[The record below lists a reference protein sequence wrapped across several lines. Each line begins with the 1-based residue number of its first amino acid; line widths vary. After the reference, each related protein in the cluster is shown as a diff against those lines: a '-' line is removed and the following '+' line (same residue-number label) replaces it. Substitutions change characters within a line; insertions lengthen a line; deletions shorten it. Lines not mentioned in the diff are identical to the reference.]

1 MKEVNLNPLAKL
13 NLSAK
18 TVNENIDTD
27 ENTGADF
34 LFDDETAETEGT
46 DGFVR
51 TQSTAAPKQPATTR
65 RIALQKEQAGQLPI
79 TVSPQPFVY
88 VSQKNIFLS
97 GLSGDSDDASVEEL
111 EAQKQAEMEAL
122 QAEID
127 AATEAYKQT
136 AEKLNNYLEGV
147 NENINEYDKQLTDI
161 DSQIIDIDSEINEYH
176 NHISD
181 IDEKVGDTDSAIAE
195 KDADIAK
202 KDTEIGQ
209 VSSRINS
216 IENEISSISSN
227 IATLQSQLNAI
238 PESTGDEATDSANA
252 AQRNALQNQISQLES
267 QKAEKERK
275 KLDYE
280 GKLAD
285 IEGAKAVIEG
295 EKADLEGRKADLEG
309 QKAEME
315 GKIIELE
322 MQKNELETQKQP
334 IEQEKAVLE
343 EQKASIEAKI
353 EENEN
358 SENKKLMDEGPA
370 KLKEI
375 EEKYDKLIE
384 EAKNKENK
392 PDIDDGVTL
401 PDGDTDDDVTPPD
414 NDNDTPD
421 VPGGGLID
429 PDVPIEP
436 VNPVLPEDGEDDEV
450 TPPDDGADDGVTP
463 PAGEA
468 EDENK
473 PDIDDGVTLPDGDT
487 DDDVTPPDNDN
498 DTPDV
503 PGGGLIDP
511 DVPIEPV
518 NPVLPEDGED
528 DEVTPPDDGADDG
541 VTPPAGE
548 AEDENTFTPEIADKV
563 DYSIE
568 QVRARDL
575 DDIVEKAGDTM
586 HTEFGMDSSG
596 NIVFQEKETEAVYD
610 EILKRLKLE
619 LNNYNAYGNTDV
631 LGAMGG
637 EEMLNDI
644 VQASWISAYNK
655 FDSSKKND
663 TEAFVNEVLNNAS
676 AITNRIAENPELK
689 EVYTQHSSYADKTLT
704 DGLKHYNKNTTYG
717 NDELINYGGQV
728 SVYEDG
734 TVHIDYTKDDRD
746 YQSTMNELLERLIA
760 KYSNVDPE
768 YITDI
773 FRQSQ
778 KNALQTL
785 QSNKY
790 DCPYGTGNNNGRVE
804 DRGKNWG
811 GRDNRKGDDSNI
823 HMDELVQITLYNFD
837 KNLYAGV
844 AKDGDAA
851 VNNANGEQTQIPKV
865 EADAPVVDETIKEAA
880 QKTEYSIDNVI
891 TRDFDDIVEKAGD
904 TMHTEFGMD
913 SSGNIVFQEKETT
926 AVFDEIVKRL
936 KLELNNYN
944 AYGNTDVLGALGGD
958 AVLERLVQSAW
969 ISAYNTF
976 NSSTS
981 NNTEKFVDTVFKNLK
996 TMMDRIQSNT
1006 DLIDVFTEHT
1016 AYADKTLTDGLKHYN
1031 KNTTYGNDELIN
1043 YGGQVSVYED
1053 GTVHIDYT
1061 KDDRDYQS
1069 TMNELLE
1076 RLIAKYSNVDPE
1088 YITDIFRQSQ
1098 KNALQT
1104 LQSNKYDCPYGTGN
1118 NNGRVEDRG
1127 KNWGGRDNRKGDD
1140 FKIHMDELVQIT
1152 LYNFDKLLYN
1162 MLLGSGS
1169 SSSVSSQQSSGGGGG
1184 GGGSGY
1190 ITDAQPGETIDGAS
1204 KKPQNFHNT
1213 YAQFRRI
1220 IQ

>member
-1 MKEVNLNPLAKL
+1 MKEVNLNPLTKV

-18 TVNENIDTD
+18 PVNENTGSEETD
-27 ENTGADF
+27 ADF
-34 LFDDETAETEGT
+34 LFDDESVGAEES
-46 DGFVR
+46 DGFIR
-51 TQSTAAPKQPATTR
+51 TKTTAAPKQTVTR
-65 RIALQKEQAGQLPI
+65 SVVLPQETEGQPSI
-79 TVSPQPFVY
+79 TLSPQAFVY
-88 VSQKNIFLS
+88 VPQKNIFLS
-97 GLSGDSDDASVEEL
+97 GGSGDTDDTSVEEL
-111 EAQKQAEMEAL
+111 EAQKQAEIEAL

-127 AATEAYKQT
+127 AATEAYEQT

-176 NHISD
+176 NQISD

-227 IATLQSQLNAI
+227 IATLQSQLSAI

-285 IEGAKAVIEG
+285 IEGAKADIEG
-295 EKADLEGRKADLEG
+295 AKADLEGQKADLEG

-343 EQKASIEAKI
+343 EQRASIEAKI

-375 EEKYDKLIE
+375 EEKYNKLIE

-392 PDIDDGVTL
+392 PDADDGVT
-401 PDGDTDDDVTPPD
+401 PPAGGNDDDVTPPD
-414 NDNDTPD
+414 NDNGTPD

-450 TPPDDGADDGVTP
+450 TPPDDS
-463 PAGEA
+463 
-468 EDENK
+468 
-473 PDIDDGVTLPDGDT
+473 
-487 DDDVTPPDNDN
+487 
-498 DTPDV
+498 
-503 PGGGLIDP
+503 
-511 DVPIEPV
+511 
-518 NPVLPEDGED
+518 
-528 DEVTPPDDGADDG
+528 ADDG

-568 QVRARDL
+568 QVRVRDL
-575 DDIVEKAGDTM
+575 DDIVEKAGDKM

-631 LGAMGG
+631 LGAIGG

-717 NDELINYGGQV
+717 NDEVINYGGQV

-734 TVHIDYTKDDRD
+734 TVHIDNTKDDRD

-760 KYSNVDPE
+760 KYPNVDPE

-811 GRDNRKGDDSNI
+811 GRDNRRGDDNII

-851 VNNANGEQTQIPKV
+851 VNKSGGEQIQTPKV
-865 EADAPVVDETIKEAA
+865 EAEAPVVDETIKEAA

-913 SSGNIVFQEKETT
+913 SSGNIVFQDKKTE

-976 NSSTS
+976 SSSTS

-996 TMMDRIQSNT
+996 TMMERIQSNT
-1006 DLIDVFTEHT
+1006 NLIDAFTEHT

-1031 KNTTYGNDELIN
+1031 KNTTYGNDEVILWSNGI
-1043 YGGQVSVYED
+1043 VYED
-1053 GTVHIDYT
+1053 GTVHIEDT
-1061 KDDRDYQS
+1061 TDDRDYQA
-1069 TMNELLE
+1069 TMDELLD
-1076 RLIAKYSNVDPE
+1076 RLIDKYSYLGEDSVVELLRDAQQ
-1088 YITDIFRQSQ
+1088 D
-1098 KNALQT
+1098 ALSI
-1104 LQSNKYDCPYGTGN
+1104 LSSYSCDCPYGTGN

-1127 KNWGGRDNRKGDD
+1127 KNWGGRDNRAGDNG
-1140 FKIHMDELVQIT
+1140 KIHMDQLVQLT
-1152 LYNFDKLLYN
+1152 LYSFDKLLYN
-1162 MLLGSGS
+1162 MLLGSSS
-1169 SSSVSSQQSSGGGGG
+1169 SSSVSSKQSSGGSSG

-1190 ITDAQPGETIDGAS
+1190 TTVAQPGETIDGAS
-1204 KKPQNFHNT
+1204 EKLQKLKNT
-1213 YAQFRRI
+1213 YAQFIRN

>member
-18 TVNENIDTD
+18 TFNENIDTD

-51 TQSTAAPKQPATTR
+51 TQSTAAPKQPAATR

-88 VSQKNIFLS
+88 VPQKNIFLS

-176 NHISD
+176 NQISD

-209 VSSRINS
+209 VSSWINS

-238 PESTGDEATDSANA
+238 PESTGDDATDSANA

-275 KLDYE
+275 KLDYT

-295 EKADLEGRKADLEG
+295 EKADLEGQKADLEG

-421 VPGGGLID
+421 VPGDGLID
-429 PDVPIEP
+429 PIDP
-436 VNPVLPEDGEDDEV
+436 VNPVLPDDGDDDDV
-450 TPPDDGADDGVTP
+450 IPPDDGVGDGVT
-463 PAGEA
+463 
-468 EDENK
+468 
-473 PDIDDGVTLPDGDT
+473 
-487 DDDVTPPDNDN
+487 
-498 DTPDV
+498 
-503 PGGGLIDP
+503 
-511 DVPIEPV
+511 
-518 NPVLPEDGED
+518 
-528 DEVTPPDDGADDG
+528 
-541 VTPPAGE
+541 
-548 AEDENTFTPEIADKV
+548 EDENTFTPEIADKV

-619 LNNYNAYGNTDV
+619 LNNYNAYANTDV

-717 NDELINYGGQV
+717 NDEVINYGGQV

-734 TVHIDYTKDDRD
+734 TVHIDNTKDDRD
-746 YQSTMNELLERLIA
+746 YQTTMNELLERLIA
-760 KYSNVDPE
+760 KYPNVDPE

-790 DCPYGTGNNNGRVE
+790 DCPYGTGTNDGRVE
-804 DRGKNWG
+804 DSTKNWG
-811 GRDNRKGDDSNI
+811 GRDNRKGDDNNI

-913 SSGNIVFQEKETT
+913 SSGNIVFQEKETA

-944 AYGNTDVLGALGGD
+944 AYGNTDVLGELGGD

-976 NSSTS
+976 DSSTS

-1031 KNTTYGNDELIN
+1031 KNTTYGNDEVIN

-1053 GTVHIDYT
+1053 GTVHIDNT
-1061 KDDRDYQS
+1061 KDDRDYQT

-1076 RLIAKYSNVDPE
+1076 RLIAKYPNVDPE

-1140 FKIHMDELVQIT
+1140 SIIHMDELVQIT

-1162 MLLGSGS
+1162 MLLGNS
-1169 SSSVSSQQSSGGGGG
+1169 SSPSVSSKQSSGGGSGG
-1184 GGGSGY
+1184 GGVGSEY
-1190 ITDAQPGETIDGAS
+1190 TTVAQRAVTIDEAYEYTTVAQPAVTIDEAYE
-1204 KKPQNFHNT
+1204 KPQKTWKKTSMHNL
-1213 YAQFRRI
+1213 
-1220 IQ
+1220 